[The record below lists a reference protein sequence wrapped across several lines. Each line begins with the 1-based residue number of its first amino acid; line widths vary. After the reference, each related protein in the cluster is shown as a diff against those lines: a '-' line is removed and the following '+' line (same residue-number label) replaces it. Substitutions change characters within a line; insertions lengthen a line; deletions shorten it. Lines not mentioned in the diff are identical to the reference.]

1 MKGVAIDEI
10 VMLLVRGILWR
21 AKPYERLKHE
31 IRLQG
36 VRRRKPLGGWES
48 LKGERARWGKPGWS
62 GLWMF
67 MRWRG

>member
-36 VRRRKPLGGWES
+36 VRRRKPLGG
-48 LKGERARWGKPGWS
+48 
-62 GLWMF
+62 
-67 MRWRG
+67 